1 MNQNTS
7 ITTADPHYVAVDI
20 SKDSLQVHTSGG
32 KTCRITYDNTGL
44 RALLKSIRSLP
55 GPLVVCEATGGYER
69 PLLDTLHKAGIPV
82 NLINPSRLRAFALSE
97 AIKAKTD
104 PIDAL
109 MILRFAQQKH
119 LRPTPPPEPVRQELA
134 ALLDRR
140 SHLTGE
146 LAREKNRL
154 GKCPKAIATSIRR
167 MIRFVEKEIA
177 SLDAQVKLLVTSD
190 RRLNAQSQL
199 FQSVKG
205 VGEVTAWTLLAY
217 LAEMSTLRRNQLVAL
232 AGVAPFNRDSGKAS
246 ARRSIHAGRS
256 KVRKCLYMAT
266 HTAARHNPVIKPYV
280 AGLIARGKPY
290 KCAIVAAMRKL
301 LIHLHSLL
309 KQQNP
314 LAL

>member
-1 MNQNTS
+1 M
-7 ITTADPHYVAVDI
+7 
-20 SKDSLQVHTSGG
+20 
-32 KTCRITYDNTGL
+32 
-44 RALLKSIRSLP
+44 
-55 GPLVVCEATGGYER
+55 
-69 PLLDTLHKAGIPV
+69 

-104 PIDAL
+104 PIDAM

-119 LRPTPPPEPVRQELA
+119 LRPAPPPEPVRQELA
-134 ALLDRR
+134 AMLDRR
-140 SHLTGE
+140 SHLTTQ

-154 GKCPKAIATSIRR
+154 QKCQKTIATSIRR

-177 SLDAQVKLLVTSD
+177 SLDAQIKLLVTKD
-190 RRLNAQSQL
+190 RRLDAQAQL

-217 LAEMSTLRRNQLVAL
+217 LGEMSRLQRNQLVAL
-232 AGVAPFNRDSGKAS
+232 AGVAPFNRDSGKVS
-246 ARRSIHAGRS
+246 ARRSISAGRS
-256 KVRKCLYMAT
+256 KVRKCLYMAA
-266 HTAARHNPVIKPYV
+266 HTAATHNPVIKPYV
-280 AGLIARGKPY
+280 AGLVARGKPY

-309 KQQNP
+309 KHHHQYS